1 MPRHSDA
8 FQCQVGIQSG
18 MKCLRFNSLDGSNE
32 DRITEEI
39 TVSISYCADDS
50 WLTVYDII
58 HAGTEVYV
66 LRCFIWLYPGGLKSM
81 VLSLISFIFLLRLSS
96 FYLSCFYCGTKRQE
110 ASHPVTMK
118 LDSGRLNEIFSLSC
132 SSSRISWP

>member
-1 MPRHSDA
+1 MPRHSDT

-18 MKCLRFNSLDGSNE
+18 VKCLRFNSLDGSNE

-39 TVSISYCADDS
+39 TVSISYCANDS

-66 LRCFIWLYPGGLKSM
+66 LLCFIWLYPGGLEST
-81 VLSLISFIFLLRLSS
+81 VLSLISFIFALSIFFLPPLYLLLLLGDKETR
-96 FYLSCFYCGTKRQE
+96 
-110 ASHPVTMK
+110 
-118 LDSGRLNEIFSLSC
+118 SLSP
-132 SSSRISWP
+132 SNNEARFRPVK